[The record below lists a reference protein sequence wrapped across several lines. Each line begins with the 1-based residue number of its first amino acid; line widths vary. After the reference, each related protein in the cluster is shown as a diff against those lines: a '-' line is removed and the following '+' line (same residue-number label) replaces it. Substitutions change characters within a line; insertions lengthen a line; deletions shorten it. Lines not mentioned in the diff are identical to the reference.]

1 MSNRFA
7 RPTPATL
14 DRYRSERDA
23 LLHAARITY
32 DAHGDARVTLELL
45 GQARERQRK
54 VLWARKALGFAAT
67 LPATGLGAAG
77 GRP

>member
-7 RPTPATL
+7 RPTLATL

-23 LLHAARITY
+23 LLRAARTTY
-32 DAHGDARVTLELL
+32 DAQGDAAVTLELL

-54 VLWARKALGFAAT
+54 VLWARKI
-67 LPATGLGAAG
+67 LGAAATMPAAGLGTPG
-77 GRP
+77 GQP

>member
-7 RPTPATL
+7 QPTLATL

-23 LLHAARITY
+23 LLRAARATY
-32 DAHGDARVTLELL
+32 DAHGDAAVTLKLL

-54 VLWARKALGFAAT
+54 VRWARKALGFAAT
-67 LPATGLGAAG
+67 MPAAGLGTSG

>member
-14 DRYRSERDA
+14 DRCRSERDA

-45 GQARERQRK
+45 GRAPERQRK
-54 VLWARKALGFAAT
+54 VLWARKALGFAAA
-67 LPATGLGAAG
+67 LPATGLGAAV

>member
-7 RPTPATL
+7 RPTLATL

-23 LLHAARITY
+23 LLRAARANY
-32 DAHGDARVTLELL
+32 DGHGDAERTLELL
-45 GQARERQRK
+45 EQAREQQRK
-54 VLWARKALGFAAT
+54 VRWARRTLGLAAT
-67 LPATGLGAAG
+67 APATGLGTPG

>member
-7 RPTPATL
+7 WPTPATL

-23 LLHAARITY
+23 LLRAARITY
-32 DAHGDARVTLELL
+32 DAHGDAGVTLELL
-45 GQARERQRK
+45 GRARERQRK

>member
-7 RPTPATL
+7 RPTLATL

-23 LLHAARITY
+23 LLRATRATY
-32 DAHGDARVTLELL
+32 DAQGDAAVTLELL

-54 VLWARKALGFAAT
+54 VLWARKVLGPAAT
-67 LPATGLGAAG
+67 MPAAGLSTLG

>member
-14 DRYRSERDA
+14 DRCRSERAA
-23 LLHAARITY
+23 LLRAARATY
-32 DAHGDARVTLELL
+32 DAHGDAAVTLELL

-54 VLWARKALGFAAT
+54 VRWARKVLGPTAT
-67 LPATGLGAAG
+67 MPSDSLGTPG